1 MITATAE
8 STYADCGLVRMA
20 VAPRRS
26 NVGLRSTRRYMSA
39 IAVGPYEGDQW
50 CPLLSHATAAD
61 AMHPGF
67 LACES
72 ALGFGS
78 SPG

>member
-1 MITATAE
+1 
-8 STYADCGLVRMA
+8 
-20 VAPRRS
+20 
-26 NVGLRSTRRYMSA
+26 MSA

-67 LACES
+67 FACES

-78 SPG
+78 SLG

>member
-1 MITATAE
+1 
-8 STYADCGLVRMA
+8 
-20 VAPRRS
+20 
-26 NVGLRSTRRYMSA
+26 MSA
-39 IAVGPYEGDQW
+39 IAVGPYEVISG
-50 CPLLSHATAAD
+50 PLLSHATAAD

-78 SPG
+78 SLG